1 MILNLADWS
10 RKAAISYSGSSTKKS
25 ITANGKQY
33 MLYSF
38 TGSGTLTV
46 SGGKLKNADIWAC
59 GGGGTPMHS
68 RGGGGG
74 YTAQINGQTLADGQ
88 YVITIGAAQSATSIS
103 HNGTAL
109 LTANGAHAASNASDS
124 QRGYGGSGGGEGA
137 GGSYGGTGQGTT
149 TRPFNDSE
157 NFTNLPCAGGGGSGN
172 IHGDYPQYTGRGGK
186 GGSNGSNG
194 FAGTSSWDSTTIPT
208 WGGDGGETGGG
219 KGQSMGYNGAT
230 AASGTSATYYGSGGG
245 GGYNSGRR
253 GNGYQGWML
262 LRVPINSVIV

>member
-1 MILNLADWS
+1 MILNLGEWS
-10 RKAAISYSGSSTKKS
+10 RRAVLSYSGTYTTKT
-25 ITANGKQY
+25 ITVNGKSY
-33 MLYSF
+33 TLYSF
-38 TGSGTLTV
+38 TGSGTLSV

-59 GGGGTPMHS
+59 GGGATPIHS

-109 LTANGAHAASNASDS
+109 LTANGAHAASNASDL

-137 GGSYGGTGQGTT
+137 GGSYGGTGQGTS
-149 TRPFNDSE
+149 TRPFGDSV
-157 NFTNLPCAGGGGSGN
+157 NFTSLPCAGGGGSAN
-172 IHGDYPQYTGRGGK
+172 IHGDEPYTGRGGK

-194 FAGTSSWDSTTIPT
+194 LAGTSSWDSTTIPT

-245 GGYNSGRR
+245 GGYNSDRR
-253 GNGYQGWML
+253 GYGYQGWL
-262 LRVPINSVIV
+262 LIRVPA